1 MDESTED
8 PREYRGGVREP
19 EEAKG
24 GQENWADN
32 EGVVPREMID
42 DTGPEP
48 TGEQDLKDAA
58 MGEVTDH
65 DHAGE
70 AIDESAGDDAD
81 ATRDGGTGEDVEDLE
96 AGKPISRVDQPN
108 LRAQTEDVK

>member
-1 MDESTED
+1 MDETQD
-8 PREYRGGVREP
+8 PREYRGGVHEP

-58 MGEVTDH
+58 MGEVTDD
-65 DHAGE
+65 DHTGE
-70 AIDESAGDDAD
+70 AIDKSAGDDAD
-81 ATRDGGTGEDVEDLE
+81 ATQSDSAESTTWHEDPTLSGRTGTGE
-96 AGKPISRVDQPN
+96 A
-108 LRAQTEDVK
+108 

>member
-1 MDESTED
+1 
-8 PREYRGGVREP
+8 
-19 EEAKG
+19 
-24 GQENWADN
+24 
-32 EGVVPREMID
+32 MID

-65 DHAGE
+65 DHTGE

-81 ATRDGGTGEDVEDLE
+81 ATQSDSAESTTWHEDPTLSGRTGTGE
-96 AGKPISRVDQPN
+96 A
-108 LRAQTEDVK
+108 